1 MPTAIFTPAS
11 SRPLLLAA
19 ALMLFGA
26 SAQAQTA
33 PSAQKNEKNC
43 QASTQDANGNAKDA
57 NLDGTYSA
65 CSLANGFIGFGN
77 RLGDGK
83 NTTPEFD
90 GKISDQEFRKV
101 PSANNTNSLAT
112 RQLPADA
119 DASEPR
125 QTLASSDRNYRVATR
140 DFVAAEENRP
150 FDDAA
155 GYRGP
160 GRVYNQGRSDDTT
173 LPLIFSSS
181 LGEGLP
187 ATGGGVGSGGSG
199 GGFTGGSFIPVTPS
213 IPGVTPD
220 IPGVTPD
227 NPGVTPNI
235 PGVTPDIPGVT
246 PEIPAVPEPET
257 YAMLLAGLGLVALAR
272 RRKCK

>member
-33 PSAQKNEKNC
+33 PPEQKNEKNC
-43 QASTQDANGNAKDA
+43 QASTQAANGNAKDA
-57 NLDGTYSA
+57 NLNGTYSA

-83 NTTPEFD
+83 NTTPEFE
-90 GKISDQEFRKV
+90 GSMSDQEFRKV
-101 PSANNTNSLAT
+101 QSANNTHSLAT
-112 RQLPADA
+112 HQLPADA

-125 QTLASSDRNYRVATR
+125 QALASSDRNYRVATR
-140 DFVAAEENRP
+140 DFVASEENRP

-160 GRVYNQGRSDDTT
+160 GRSYNQGRSDDTT
-173 LPLIFSSS
+173 APLIFSSS

-187 ATGGGVGSGGSG
+187 ATGGGIGSGVGSGGSG
-199 GGFTGGSFIPVTPS
+199 GGFTGGSVIP
-213 IPGVTPD
+213 
-220 IPGVTPD
+220 
-227 NPGVTPNI
+227 VTPNI
-235 PGVTPDIPGVT
+235 PAVTPDVPAVT
-246 PEIPAVPEPET
+246 PDIPAVPEPET

-272 RRKCK
+272 RRKSK

>member
-1 MPTAIFTPAS
+1 MPTPIFTPAS

-33 PSAQKNEKNC
+33 APAQKNEKNC
-43 QASTQDANGNAKDA
+43 QASTQSANGKAKDA

-77 RLGDGK
+77 RISDGLNK
-83 NTTPEFD
+83 TPEFE
-90 GKISDQEFRKV
+90 GGMSDQEFRKV
-101 PSANNTNSLAT
+101 QSTDKTHGLAT

-119 DASEPR
+119 DVSEPR
-125 QTLASSDRNYRVATR
+125 LALASSDRNYRVATR

-160 GRVYNQGRSDDTT
+160 GRSYNPARSVDDT
-173 LPLIFSSS
+173 PLIFSSS

-187 ATGGGVGSGGSG
+187 VTGGGVGSGGSG
-199 GGFTGGSFIPVTPS
+199 GGFTGGSVIPVTPNS
-213 IPGVTPD
+213 PAVTPD
-220 IPGVTPD
+220 
-227 NPGVTPNI
+227 
-235 PGVTPDIPGVT
+235 
-246 PEIPAVPEPET
+246 IPAVPEPET

-272 RRKCK
+272 RRKSK

>member
-1 MPTAIFTPAS
+1 MPTPIFTPAS

-33 PSAQKNEKNC
+33 APAQQNEKNC
-43 QASTQDANGNAKDA
+43 QASTQSANGNAKDA

-65 CSLANGFIGFGN
+65 CSLANGFIGAGTRTN
-77 RLGDGK
+77 DGSNK
-83 NTTPEFD
+83 TPEFD
-90 GKISDQEFRKV
+90 GSVSDQEFRNAQ
-101 PSANNTNSLAT
+101 SGENNHRLST
-112 RQLPADA
+112 RQLPASTDA
-119 DASEPR
+119 GEPR
-125 QTLASSDRNYRVATR
+125 KVLASSDRDFRFTTR

-160 GRVYNQGRSDDTT
+160 GRSYQGRSNDT
-173 LPLIFSSS
+173 LAPLMVSSS
-181 LGEGLP
+181 LGDGLP
-187 ATGGGVGSGGSG
+187 TGSNGGGVGGGGSG
-199 GGFTGGSFIPVTPS
+199 GGFTGGSIIP
-213 IPGVTPD
+213 
-220 IPGVTPD
+220 
-227 NPGVTPNI
+227 
-235 PGVTPDIPGVT
+235 VT

-272 RRKCK
+272 RRKSK

>member
-33 PSAQKNEKNC
+33 PPEQKNEKNC
-43 QASTQDANGNAKDA
+43 QASTQAANGNAKDA

-83 NTTPEFD
+83 NKTPEFD
-90 GKISDQEFRKV
+90 GSMSDQEFRNV
-101 PSANNTNSLAT
+101 PSADNKHRLAT

-125 QTLASSDRNYRVATR
+125 QALASSDRNYRFATR
-140 DFVAAEENRP
+140 DFVASEENRP
-150 FDDAA
+150 FNDAA

-160 GRVYNQGRSDDTT
+160 GRLYNQGRSDDTAA
-173 LPLIFSSS
+173 PLIFSSS

-199 GGFTGGSFIPVTPS
+199 GGFTGGSIMP
-213 IPGVTPD
+213 
-220 IPGVTPD
+220 
-227 NPGVTPNI
+227 VTPNI
-235 PGVTPDIPGVT
+235 PAVTPEIPAVT

-272 RRKCK
+272 RRKSK